1 MSFFNK
7 NISYTEQTTGIITG
21 VSAVKVN
28 MMHLPIAEYVVNGI
42 TYKIRVPYEIAIQM
56 ERQSNNTNQFVRSN
70 LNFGTDVKGQMT
82 KLQGCKVTIVYNSEK
97 PKKAKVIGI

>member
-1 MSFFNK
+1 MSFFKK
-7 NISYTEQTTGIITG
+7 NISYTEQTTGIIMG
-21 VSAVKVN
+21 VSSVKVN

-56 ERQSNNTNQFVRSN
+56 ERQSGNSNRIVRAN
-70 LNFGTDVKGQMT
+70 LNFGTNVKGQLT
-82 KLQGCKVTIVYNSEK
+82 KLQGCKVTIAYSADK